1 MIKEAFRCPYCDQ
14 PVAVDCV
21 SGEVVF
27 DPDGLSALP
36 CPHLS
41 CFWICRSFGGGR
53 KFAHEHDRSWLG
65 SIGRGITKIDAAADL
80 QDVALARYIMDCGS
94 GSLAEDLLPDEAMF
108 TVVGGSAA
116 EREERQR
123 GSGDFRVP
131 IGGKSRSAILDGWGL
146 YSPTP
151 QALMREIHELSFEYE
166 V

>member
-1 MIKEAFRCPYCDQ
+1 MIKEVFRCPSCDQ
-14 PVAVDCV
+14 PVAIDCV

-41 CFWICRSFGGGR
+41 CFWICLSFVGGR
-53 KFAHEHDRSWLG
+53 KFSEKHTRSWLG
-65 SIGRGITKIDAAADL
+65 TIGWGIRKIDAAANL
-80 QDVALARYIMDCGS
+80 QDVALTRYIMDCGS
-94 GSLAEDLLPDEAMF
+94 DTIADDLSPTDAMY

-116 EREERQR
+116 ERESRQH
-123 GSGDFRVP
+123 GSGEFCVSIR
-131 IGGKSRSAILDGWGL
+131 GKSRSAILDGWGL

-151 QALMREIHELSFEYE
+151 QVLMREIHELSFEYE

>member
-1 MIKEAFRCPYCDQ
+1 MIKEACRCPYCEV

-27 DPDGLSALP
+27 DPDGLAAAP

-53 KFAHEHDRSWLG
+53 KFAHEHDRSWLWTVE
-65 SIGRGITKIDAAADL
+65 RGLTKIDAAVDL

-94 GSLAEDLLPDEAMF
+94 GRLTEGLLPTVATF

-116 EREERQR
+116 EREERQP
-123 GSGDFRVP
+123 GSGDFCVP
-131 IGGKSRSAILDGWGL
+131 IRGKSRTAILDGWGL